1 MRSQDIIRDDI
12 LGNQLPPRQWDNL
25 INVSTTVPL
34 ELAKLNWRVSLTK
47 SSLIIRLMLPT
58 PEIRSSTI
66 GIPVSVMP

>member
-25 INVSTTVPL
+25 INVSTTL